1 MPTDEQYEE
10 LRRLIAALTERVYR
24 LEQMAGTQH
33 GRAAFQARHVEP
45 AAKTESDTQAELE
58 SKIGVSYFLKYA
70 FDNQWIGP
78 AGRVLIGLLGGM
90 AVVFWSEQVR
100 RCGYAIFSYSLK
112 AIGIGVLYLSLW
124 ACSQLYNLI
133 PNPLAFLSMAA
144 ITAVTVG
151 LALWQDAEIIAVFA
165 TLGAFI
171 TPIALS
177 TGVNNAIGLFA
188 YLVILDLGT
197 LILIRYRPWPGVL
210 IGRKDAKTVLIDA

>member
-10 LRRLIAALTERVYR
+10 LQRLIAALTERVYR

-33 GRAAFQARHVEP
+33 GRAAFQRHVKP

-58 SKIGVSYFLKYA
+58 SKIGAHWLNRIGIIAMLIGVSYFLKYA

-100 RCGYAIFSYSLK
+100 RSGYAIFSYSLK

-144 ITAVTVG
+144 ITA
-151 LALWQDAEIIAVFA
+151 A
-165 TLGAFI
+165 TGGSSVSPGAGNY
-171 TPIALS
+171 TPFFPPGCLS
-177 TGVNNAIGLFA
+177 TPVSLYTRGQNAPGLVSYPVSFGPRNLA
-188 YLVILDLGT
+188 SV
-197 LILIRYRPWPGVL
+197 RY
-210 IGRKDAKTVLIDA
+210 